1 MEISLARRKKLRR
14 LEKELG
20 IKFAHLELLNQALI
34 HTSYAKSNQK
44 EILPHNERLEF
55 LGDAVLNLVT
65 ADYLFRQ
72 YPYLNEG
79 ELSQLR
85 SKIVSQE
92 SLSQYARKIKLEEYI
107 LLGKNQEEIRSQ
119 PALLAN
125 AYESI
130 IGAFYL
136 DKGLEDASRFI
147 FNLFTSRL
155 ERIEQIKDFKSWLQ
169 EYAQSFY
176 KTLPQY
182 KVIKEIGPEHK
193 KKFKVEVRV
202 KEKILGEGWGSS
214 KKKAEITAARS
225 IWENLAKIAKLQGR
239 PSGFND
245 KK

>member
-1 MEISLARRKKLRR
+1 MEINLARRKKLRR

-20 IKFAHLELLNQALI
+20 IKFTHLELLNQALI

-44 EILPHNERLEF
+44 EILPHNEKLEF

-65 ADYLFRQ
+65 AEYLFHQ
-72 YPYLNEG
+72 YPCLNEG

-92 SLSQYARKIKLEEYI
+92 SLSQYAHKIKLEEYI

-125 AYESI
+125 AYEAI
-130 IGAFYL
+130 IGAVYL
-136 DKGLEDASRFI
+136 DKGLADTRGFI
-147 FNLFTSRL
+147 FNLFTSIMK
-155 ERIEQIKDFKSWLQ
+155 RIEQIKDFKSWLQ
-169 EYAQSFY
+169 EYVQSFY

-193 KKFKVEVRV
+193 KRFKVEVRV
-202 KEKILGEGWGSS
+202 KEKILGEGWGTS
-214 KKKAEITAARS
+214 KKKAEMMAARS
-225 IWENLAKIAKLQGR
+225 IWKNFTKIVQ
-239 PSGFND
+239 
-245 KK
+245 

>member
-1 MEISLARRKKLRR
+1 MEISLARRRKLRR

-20 IKFAHLELLNQALI
+20 IRFTHLELLNQALI

-44 EILPHNERLEF
+44 ETLLHNERLEF
-55 LGDAVLNLVT
+55 LGDAILNLVT
-65 ADYLFRQ
+65 AEYLFRQ

-92 SLSQYARKIKLEEYI
+92 SLSQYARKIKLEEYV

-125 AYESI
+125 TYEAV

-136 DKGLEDASRFI
+136 DKGLKDTRRFI
-147 FNLFTSRL
+147 FNLFTTAM
-155 ERIEQIKDFKSWLQ
+155 ERIEQMKDFKSWLQ
-169 EYAQSFY
+169 EYVQSYY

-214 KKKAEITAARS
+214 KKKAEMIAARS
-225 IWENLAKIAKLQGR
+225 IWKNLTKIAKL
-239 PSGFND
+239 
-245 KK
+245 